1 MILYSFRRCP
11 YAMRARLGL
20 HLSSLNPQVREIIL
34 KNKPAEM
41 LEISPKGT
49 VPVLAI
55 QSESQHQYE
64 SITNKWLIL
73 EESLDIINYS
83 LSHYPATNYKYLCK
97 DEYDLL
103 IESLTDK
110 DTKALIDINDNEF
123 KPWLDKYKY
132 ADRHLEFTEEYYRE
146 KACKFIAILEAKLN
160 DKEHLLANSPT
171 FADYAI
177 FPFVRQF
184 AHVNRSWFEQSQYS
198 QVKKWLKHHIE
209 SDLFQSVM
217 CKYPLWLDDKT
228 LKTKLKQS

>member
-49 VPVLAI
+49 VPVLVI
-55 QSESQHQYE
+55 QPENQDE
-64 SITNKWLIL
+64 SITNEWLIL

-83 LSHYPATNYKYLCK
+83 LSHYPATNYEYLCK
-97 DEYDLL
+97 GEYDLL
-103 IESLTDK
+103 IKSLADK
-110 DTKALIDINDNEF
+110 DAKALIDINDNEF
-123 KPWLDKYKY
+123 KSWLDKYKY

-146 KACKFIAILEAKLN
+146 KACKFIAILETKLSN
-160 DKEHLLANSPT
+160 TEHLFAHSPT
-171 FADYAI
+171 YADFAI

-184 AHVNRSWFEQSQYS
+184 AHVNRSWFEQSPYS
-198 QVKKWLKHHIE
+198 HVRKWLTHHIE

-217 CKYPLWLDDKT
+217 YKYPLWLDDIEQQ
-228 LKTKLKQS
+228 TKLK